1 MSNESP
7 AADDPDPM
15 RASDQ
20 PVRRQQVAW
29 PTERKYGP
37 PQQTGIRRR
46 LDTGDVAVVVAGHT
60 VSADV
65 ADHLGRFGFDGYWIE
80 AEHGPATWDRIADI
94 SRACELWGMT
104 PLVRLP
110 FLNAGLVGRA
120 LTLGAG
126 GIVIPQVSTAA
137 AATELVR
144 AGRFAP
150 RGQRGVSLGRRS
162 YGRPR
167 FLAEEADDVVLIV
180 QLEDPAGLAAIDEIC
195 AVDGLDV
202 VFIAPNDLAQAM
214 GHQGDPGHPDV
225 QQAIADGLRRIAAN
239 GMVPATNCAADRIE
253 HFVGLGA
260 RLLYTNFDPWIAQ
273 GATAFLAAVDAASG
287 TTHGGDR

>member
-1 MSNESP
+1 MS
-7 AADDPDPM
+7 A
-15 RASDQ
+15 RG
-20 PVRRQQVAW
+20 PVAR
-29 PTERKYGP
+29 
-37 PQQTGIRRR
+37 TGVRRR
-46 LDTGDVAVVVAGHT
+46 LDAGEIAVVIAGHT

-80 AEHGPATWDRIADI
+80 AEHGPATWDRIGDM

-126 GIVIPQVSTAA
+126 GIVIPQVTSAA
-137 AATELVR
+137 EAAELVR

-150 RGQRGVSLGRRS
+150 RGQRGVSMGRRS
-162 YGRPR
+162 YGRAG

-180 QLEDPAGLAAIDEIC
+180 QLEDPTGLAAIDEIC
-195 AVDGLDV
+195 AVDGIDV

-214 GHQGDPGHPDV
+214 GHQGNPGHPEV
-225 QQAIADGLRRIAAN
+225 QQAIADGLRRIAATDKA
-239 GMVPATNCAADRIE
+239 PATNCAANRVE

-260 RLLYTNFDPWIAQ
+260 RLLYTSFDPWIAA
-273 GATAFLAAVDAASG
+273 GAAAFLAGVDTAAKAAEPRVEQ
-287 TTHGGDR
+287 GGPR